1 MLQNDPRYAFNG
13 GLDLT
18 LANIP
23 QTQLAH
29 NYMTASATVDT
40 NSVTMLEDNGSANAE
55 APLTVVNTSGFDL
68 PQTGDMGTA
77 IFAITG
83 ILLMAGAGIIILFAC
98 RKKKSHQ

>member
-77 IFAITG
+77 IFAVTG

-98 RKKKSHQ
+98 RKKKSRQ

>member
-1 MLQNDPRYAFNG
+1 
-13 GLDLT
+13 
-18 LANIP
+18 
-23 QTQLAH
+23 
-29 NYMTASATVDT
+29 MTASATVDT

-77 IFAITG
+77 IFAVTG

-98 RKKKSHQ
+98 RKKKSRQ

>member
-1 MLQNDPRYAFNG
+1 
-13 GLDLT
+13 
-18 LANIP
+18 
-23 QTQLAH
+23 
-29 NYMTASATVDT
+29 MTASATVDT